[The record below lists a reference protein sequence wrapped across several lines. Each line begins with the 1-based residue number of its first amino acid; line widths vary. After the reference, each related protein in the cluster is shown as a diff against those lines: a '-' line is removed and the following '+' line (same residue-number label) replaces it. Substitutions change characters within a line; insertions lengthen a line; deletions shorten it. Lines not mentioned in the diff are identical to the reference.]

1 MWARPALAEIEHAVD
16 VRGHAD
22 HGAGLAGD
30 EGTGGHVYRI
40 GPAEDGGYYLLG
52 ATSAHAG
59 LFADIAWSTDTV
71 AATTRVRAASLGLE
85 MVELATWYDVD
96 DAASLDRLLAELRA
110 VPSHTSLRPHAAPA
124 THAALSRLGL
134 LAPDQPRASA

>member
-40 GPAEDGGYYLLG
+40 GPAEDGGG
-52 ATSAHAG
+52 RPSGPDAG
-59 LFADIAWSTDTV
+59 EAQ
-71 AATTRVRAASLGLE
+71 RR
-85 MVELATWYDVD
+85 
-96 DAASLDRLLAELRA
+96 
-110 VPSHTSLRPHAAPA
+110 
-124 THAALSRLGL
+124 
-134 LAPDQPRASA
+134 